1 MIVTK
6 GASEMGRPVGVHIG
20 DSQELARQK
29 MGNGQKQK
37 PLLGS
42 DFITQSTHSSLPIL
56 DFDLTDIKEAE
67 YLAFISHPPQILV
80 CVCVC
85 RGVGRWMPGI
95 VQTCCGSSGMHP
107 EQHYHLAAV

>member
-80 CVCVC
+80 CVCVGGLGGGC
-85 RGVGRWMPGI
+85 QALSRRAVGPLECI
-95 VQTCCGSSGMHP
+95 QNSTTI
-107 EQHYHLAAV
+107 